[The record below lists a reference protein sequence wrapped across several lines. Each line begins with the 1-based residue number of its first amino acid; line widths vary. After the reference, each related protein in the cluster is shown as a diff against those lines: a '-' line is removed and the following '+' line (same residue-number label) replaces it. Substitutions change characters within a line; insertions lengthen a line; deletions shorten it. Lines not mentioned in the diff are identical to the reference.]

1 MFAITKCTSQTLQQ
15 QTVDSLGMAFPFIR
29 FLSFAICALKRRND
43 AKIWV
48 DFMKTNYSGYN
59 ANCTQQSVCSTSNQ
73 APVVQRANSY
83 FLSSGYNRYTK
94 DNIFRLASFRLFEA
108 WIYRVIQPGAIQR
121 IKLISTSR

>member
-1 MFAITKCTSQTLQQ
+1 MCCSLLQ

-48 DFMKTNYSGYN
+48 DFMKTNYSLSCELHSQ
-59 ANCTQQSVCSTSNQ
+59 AVCSTSNQ

-108 WIYRVIQPGAIQR
+108 WIYHVIQPGAIQR
-121 IKLISTSR
+121 IKLMSTSR